1 MQPALGWKAH
11 KLSAPHAE
19 NRYGAVR
26 QATTT
31 VTPPMPTPTTD
42 QPAGSQMPISS
53 CLFVATSFFPTYGA
67 SNAAHCWRPAAG
79 VAWALSI
86 STLAVAQPTA
96 NMPSIPKMMV
106 SRFIVADHIRAGKR
120 RVPFARRKPW
130 VTLRGMTD
138 QGIKTQIDAAF
149 RKARLERDEPT
160 KLVIGM
166 LKSKVLLELKSGS
179 GAVEN
184 DELWLRVV
192 AAYAKQVRKTIGEL
206 EPLGAQAAE
215 ALAEARFELEF
226 CERFLPKKLDA
237 AATEDLVRK
246 LAADN
251 GITDKKQMGKL
262 MGLIMKNHKDDV
274 DGDLARAAAES
285 VLS

>member
-1 MQPALGWKAH
+1 M
-11 KLSAPHAE
+11 
-19 NRYGAVR
+19 
-26 QATTT
+26 
-31 VTPPMPTPTTD
+31 
-42 QPAGSQMPISS
+42 
-53 CLFVATSFFPTYGA
+53 
-67 SNAAHCWRPAAG
+67 
-79 VAWALSI
+79 
-86 STLAVAQPTA
+86 
-96 NMPSIPKMMV
+96 
-106 SRFIVADHIRAGKR
+106 RA
-120 RVPFARRKPW
+120 
-130 VTLRGMTD
+130 MTD
-138 QGIKTQIDAAF
+138 QGIKAQIDAAF

-160 KLVIGM
+160 KTVIGM

-179 GAVEN
+179 GVTED
-184 DELWLRVV
+184 DELWLRTV

-206 EPLGAQAAE
+206 EPLGAQAAA

-237 AATEDLVRK
+237 AATEALVRK

-262 MGLIMKNHKDDV
+262 MGLIMKNHKDEV

>member
-1 MQPALGWKAH
+1 ML
-11 KLSAPHAE
+11 
-19 NRYGAVR
+19 
-26 QATTT
+26 
-31 VTPPMPTPTTD
+31 D
-42 QPAGSQMPISS
+42 
-53 CLFVATSFFPTYGA
+53 
-67 SNAAHCWRPAAG
+67 
-79 VAWALSI
+79 
-86 STLAVAQPTA
+86 TL
-96 NMPSIPKMMV
+96 PS
-106 SRFIVADHIRAGKR
+106 KR
-120 RVPFARRKPW
+120 RVPFALTLPW

-138 QGIKTQIDAAF
+138 QGIKAQIDAAF

-179 GAVEN
+179 GVTED
-184 DELWLRVV
+184 DELWLRNV

-215 ALAEARFELEF
+215 ALAEARFELAF

-237 AATEDLVRK
+237 AATEALVRK